1 MSQFYW
7 ADKGAHF
14 HRCDFQ
20 VHTPRDEVWKG
31 PVASTDEERQRYAH
45 DFVAACRRKGLH
57 AVAITDHHDM
67 LFVPFIRHAAQHEVD
82 PAGERYP
89 ADQRLVVFP
98 GIELTLALSRQAL
111 LLLDA
116 DFPNE
121 RFADVLQ
128 ALAITPHDSESPT
141 LPPVSALEHVQSLAE
156 LHKVLNQRDWLR
168 ERYIVLPNVTDKGHK
183 SIMRKGMQ
191 AEYKEMPCV
200 GGYLDGSV
208 EKTGT
213 GNARIL
219 AGEDPAWGNKALAVF
234 QTSDCRESTFGDLG
248 KHSTWV
254 KWAQPTAEALRQACL
269 GQQSRISQVQPE
281 LPTIYISRL
290 SVSNS
295 KFFGPLDLDF
305 NTQYNAVIGGRGT
318 GKSTI
323 LDYLRWGLCDQ
334 AAQVEDE
341 DLANPSMRRQRLI
354 DGTLRTVGGQVE
366 VCFSINEITHVVRR
380 DAATGDILLK
390 VGSEDFT
397 KVREE
402 DVRAL
407 LPVHAYSQKQLSS
420 VALRIDE
427 LTRFITA
434 PIRRPLDALDEKITE
449 AAGQFRENYA
459 RVRRARD
466 LEASAER
473 QRLVVQSLAEQ
484 AANLRG
490 LLTDLSEQDRAV
502 LDNKPR
508 IDRVREAEA
517 SAEQNLSDVKSAGDD
532 LLESITSAMGELQT
546 GLDVPEPIRPLVT
559 AARDERLGILS
570 TLREAITA
578 SLSAFDQARAADGS
592 ATIAAEALNAA
603 IAQFD
608 IGYEDVKQRST
619 AHQARL
625 NELAQVERRREAAA
639 ELLAQHQR
647 DRRALGNPQLIHDQL
662 RQRLIGLY
670 RERSQLLADECERVT
685 TLSGGLLRATMRP
698 GRSLAAVEHKF
709 RGLLQGSGVR
719 GMRVEDLFANLA
731 AESDPLMAW
740 ESVLAE
746 LEIIS
751 QLDADA
757 ELTSETTP
765 ILSRLEFPVSSQQRL
780 YGRISADGWLDLA
793 LTRIDDEPLFEYQ
806 SRERDFIA
814 FSDASAGQQAT
825 ALLRILLAQ
834 SGMPLIIDQPEE
846 DLDSQVVLDV
856 VSWIWAAKKN
866 RQLIFASHN
875 ANLVVNG
882 DAELVVVCDY
892 RRAGDQSGGK
902 ISQLG
907 AIDIPVVRT
916 EITTV
921 MEGGEKAFR
930 LRKERYGF

>member
-1 MSQFYW
+1 
-7 ADKGAHF
+7 
-14 HRCDFQ
+14 
-20 VHTPRDEVWKG
+20 
-31 PVASTDEERQRYAH
+31 
-45 DFVAACRRKGLH
+45 
-57 AVAITDHHDM
+57 VAITDHHDM
-67 LFVPFIRHAAQHEVD
+67 LFVPFIRHAARHEVD
-82 PAGERYP
+82 PTGELYP
-89 ADQRLVVFP
+89 EDQRLVVFP

-111 LLLDA
+111 LLMDSDFA
-116 DFPNE
+116 DE

-128 ALAITPHDSESPT
+128 ALAITPHDAESST
-141 LPPVSALEHVQSLAE
+141 LPPVTALEHIQSLAE

-168 ERYIVLPNVTDKGHK
+168 EHYIVLPNVTDKGHK

-191 AEYKEMPCV
+191 PEYKEMPCV

-208 EKTGT
+208 DKTGT

-219 AGEDPAWGNKALAVF
+219 AGDDPAWGNKGLAVF
-234 QTSDCRESTFGDLG
+234 QTSDSGESTFENLG

-269 GQQSRISQVQPE
+269 GQQSRISQLRPE
-281 LPTIYISRL
+281 LPTIHISRL
-290 SVSNS
+290 TVSNR

-334 AAQVEDE
+334 AAQVD
-341 DLANPSMRRQRLI
+341 DDGLANPSMRRQRLI
-354 DGTLRTVGGQVE
+354 DGTLRAVGGQVE
-366 VCFSINEITHVVRR
+366 VSFSINAISHVVRR

-390 VGSEDFT
+390 VGSDDFT

-420 VALRIDE
+420 VALRVDE
-427 LTRFITA
+427 QTRFITA
-434 PIRRPLDALDEKITE
+434 PIKRPLDALDEKITE
-449 AAGQFRENYA
+449 TAGQFRENYA

-466 LEASAER
+466 LEASSER
-473 QRLVVQSLAEQ
+473 QRLAVQSFDEQ
-484 AANLRG
+484 AANLRA
-490 LLTDLSEQDRAV
+490 LLTDLSDEDRAV
-502 LDNKPR
+502 LDNKPG
-508 IDRVREAEA
+508 IDRAREAEV
-517 SAEQNLSDVKSAGDD
+517 SAEQNLSDVEGASED
-532 LLESITSAMGELQT
+532 LLESITRAMDELRT
-546 GLDVPEPIRPLVT
+546 DLDVPESIRPLT
-559 AARDERLGILS
+559 IAARDERLRTLS
-570 TLREAITA
+570 TLRDGVTA
-578 SLSAFDQARAADGS
+578 SLSVFDQARETGGS
-592 ATIAAEALNAA
+592 NVIAAEALNTA
-603 IAQFD
+603 IGQFD
-608 IGYEDVKQRST
+608 AGYEEVKQRST

-625 NELAQVERRREAAA
+625 NELAQVEGRRKAAA

-647 DRRALGNPQLIHDQL
+647 DLRTLGNPQLIHDQL

-685 TLSGGLLRATMRP
+685 ALSGGLLRATMRL
-698 GRSLAAVEHKF
+698 GRFLTSVEHKF

-719 GMRVEDLFANLA
+719 GNRVDELFANLA

-740 ESVLAE
+740 EAVLAE
-746 LEIIS
+746 LEKIS
-751 QLDADA
+751 QLETDA

-780 YGRISADGWLDLA
+780 CGRISADGWLDLA
-793 LTRIDDEPLFEYQ
+793 LTRVDDEPLFEYQ

-814 FSDASAGQQAT
+814 FGDAFAGQQAT

-846 DLDSQVVLDV
+846 DLDSQIVLDV
-856 VSWIWAAKKN
+856 VSWIWTAKKH
-866 RQLIFASHN
+866 RQLVFASHN

-902 ISQLG
+902 ISQQG
-907 AIDIPVVRT
+907 AIDIPAVRT